1 MSNIASAP
9 TTPKKSATTE
19 NKEQDVT
26 GKELKKNPTAS
37 PLITTTTENQV
48 PAAALANK
56 ASVKPADIDSE
67 QIKSAVP
74 SKGNDDKEVEAVP
87 PKPADKT
94 DPAVASPAAASV
106 APSAASAA
114 PSDIDGEFTAEQ
126 ATALEFGAVPDV
138 VQVNKQTFAEHGNAG
153 AASMF
158 DAFVHALQLNKI
170 AYEVRTDML
179 KNEYIETKATVQ
191 IVKMLDDLKG
201 HAFYYDVNKVKVA
214 RKRKNPDETPPMSP
228 QVSAAASP
236 SASSAAWGSPAK
248 PKSAAV
254 PWSPYEADDQ
264 EEQVSADRIVQ
275 AGSDIFH
282 AGTVRVN
289 SQGQEIETAETNKRE
304 RFRSKE
310 WSWIS
315 YKVTKNPHWLSSETC
330 NIATTNVLKHLN
342 AAELEKATAKIREHG
357 HPDNIRML
365 ADFAQWAKSNPF
377 MRR

>member
-19 NKEQDVT
+19 NKEQEFTGTLFRASCCCNLTIKLGLDFLIGLSLFPFFAHHLSSPPLLSP

-126 ATALEFGAVPDV
+126 
-138 VQVNKQTFAEHGNAG
+138 
-153 AASMF
+153 
-158 DAFVHALQLNKI
+158 
-170 AYEVRTDML
+170 
-179 KNEYIETKATVQ
+179 
-191 IVKMLDDLKG
+191 
-201 HAFYYDVNKVKVA
+201 
-214 RKRKNPDETPPMSP
+214 
-228 QVSAAASP
+228 
-236 SASSAAWGSPAK
+236 
-248 PKSAAV
+248 
-254 PWSPYEADDQ
+254 
-264 EEQVSADRIVQ
+264 
-275 AGSDIFH
+275 
-282 AGTVRVN
+282 GTILGRVC
-289 SQGQEIETAETNKRE
+289 E
-304 RFRSKE
+304 
-310 WSWIS
+310 
-315 YKVTKNPHWLSSETC
+315 
-330 NIATTNVLKHLN
+330 
-342 AAELEKATAKIREHG
+342 
-357 HPDNIRML
+357 
-365 ADFAQWAKSNPF
+365 
-377 MRR
+377 